1 VDLSYDQKS
10 SVLFLRIQWSDV
22 MRLDLAAGYDNDNDS
37 DDDELLN
44 MHVLR
49 VATVILHQFVRFF
62 SDLIRNL
69 T

>member
-1 VDLSYDQKS
+1 MDLSYDQKS